1 MAAAE
6 AAAARFGLE
15 ARVECNCG
23 TWEPGAVVGH
33 DYTDERL
40 DGQVCPYQVRLDD
53 GRLFCVPLD
62 DVSAPAPCPQS
73 ASCLLTSPMCVLA
86 AGAGTGRWQSP
97 VPAQLDRCA
106 GDAGP
111 HPFFAGHTR
120 AWGACA
126 WDA

>member
-73 ASCLLTSPMCVLA
+73 TSCLLTSPVCARCRTAPSAFPRRLKMA
-86 AGAGTGRWQSP
+86 TMKMPTGMLWILPCQ
-97 VPAQLDRCA
+97 
-106 GDAGP
+106 
-111 HPFFAGHTR
+111 HYTPFPGS
-120 AWGACA
+120 
-126 WDA
+126 